1 MNHQSQCSTNSH
13 LTTKSHLPDATGP
26 HQSGGDIA
34 TILPRTYPPTP
45 SIDVSTEAEEG
56 VATEQR
62 TTVRVVIWGRELF
75 RGSENG
81 IGHVFGTTDNDL
93 L

>member
-1 MNHQSQCSTNSH
+1 MLQGST
-13 LTTKSHLPDATGP
+13 KAAATLSP
-26 HQSGGDIA
+26 YYRVHTSS
-34 TILPRTYPPTP
+34 TP
-45 SIDVSTEAEEG
+45 SIDASTEAEEG

-62 TTVRVVIWGRELF
+62 TTVRVVIWVRELF